1 MRINIKRLVHLSL
14 IFVLS
19 ILIISVSQVSL
30 AREDLSINIIIK
42 GRHLKMDGGPIL
54 RENKTYIPIR
64 DFAEALGFRVTWMK
78 KERTARLSNSKD
90 TILIPVGEREI
101 SVNDKKIK
109 LDEKSF
115 IEKGR
120 TFIPLRSVSEILSEK
135 VQWDQK
141 NKIAIVGEFT
151 AKEYLEDTF
160 VYTNKEHG
168 YTMNFPNSWKEQ
180 AVIETKNGNLY
191 VYDKASYEK
200 FKEKGFNNFGPAF
213 EIRAGKSPVLITT
226 PYEDVLLDYKDGKYI
241 ETLFGED
248 FQYFPETVE
257 SYKKVYKE
265 AKESLGS
272 FKTLSEDNP
281 TTEMKKIET
290 FIYDGLKLKVTNV
303 ADTRVED
310 MIDDGG
316 NPWEYKV
323 FTCYPGASVTV
334 LDAGMDDGR
343 FAEDRKPHANWGIEL
358 SSDKAIRIVEN
369 MDSFDITSDTIG
381 IYNLE
386 ASLYVLKFEMAK

>member
-1 MRINIKRLVHLSL
+1 MKINIKRLAHGSL
-14 IFVLS
+14 IFVLV
-19 ILIISVSQVSL
+19 ILIINVSQMSL
-30 AREDLSINIIIK
+30 AKEDLSINIIVK
-42 GRHLKMDGGPIL
+42 GKHLRMDGGPIL

-64 DFAEALGFRVTWMK
+64 DFAEALGFRVNWMK
-78 KERTARLSNSKD
+78 KERTAKLSNLQT
-90 TILIPVGEREI
+90 TILIPIGEEEI
-101 SVNDKKIK
+101 SVNDKKIR

-120 TFIPLRSVSEILSEK
+120 TYIPLRSVSEVISEK

-141 NKIAIVGEFT
+141 KKIAIVGKFT

-160 VYTNKEHG
+160 VYTNEEHG
-168 YTMNFPNSWKEQ
+168 YTMNFPNSWKEE
-180 AVIETKNGNLY
+180 AVLETKNGNLY
-191 VYDKASYEK
+191 VYDRASYKK

-213 EIRAGKSPVLITT
+213 GIRVEESPVFVTV
-226 PYEDVLLDYKDGKYI
+226 PYDDVLLTYKDGKYI
-241 ETLFGED
+241 ETSFGRD

-257 SYKKVYKE
+257 SYKKIYKE

-272 FKTLSEDNP
+272 FKTLGENNP
-281 TTEMKKIET
+281 PTEMGKTET

-303 ADTRVED
+303 GDVRVES

-316 NPWEYKV
+316 NPWEYNV

-334 LDAGMDDGR
+334 LDAGMNDGR
-343 FAEDRKPHANWGIEL
+343 FTEDRKPYSNWGIEL
-358 SSDKAIRIVEN
+358 SSHKPIRIVEN
-369 MDSFDITSDTIG
+369 MNSFDVTSDTIG

-386 ASLYVLKFEMAK
+386 ASLYVLNFEMAK